1 MEKAMLYIHG
11 KGGSANEAERYK
23 SLCPSYD
30 VFGIEFDDF
39 TPWGTRERIIAAYG
53 DLSEK
58 HDSIS
63 LIANSIGGYYSM
75 LALQNRKIK
84 KAFLISP
91 ILDVEKLIL
100 DMLMWMGAT
109 ESELKEKQIIH
120 TEFGED
126 LSWKYL
132 TYVREHP
139 INWKVVTE
147 ILYGGTDNLVARET
161 VDGFVAIHNAGLTV
175 MEAGE
180 HWFHT
185 KEQLDF
191 LDAWMKRVS

>member
-1 MEKAMLYIHG
+1 ME
-11 KGGSANEAERYK
+11 
-23 SLCPSYD
+23 
-30 VFGIEFDDF
+30 
-39 TPWGTRERIIAAYG
+39 
-53 DLSEK
+53 
-58 HDSIS
+58 
-63 LIANSIGGYYSM
+63 
-75 LALQNRKIK
+75 
-84 KAFLISP
+84 
-91 ILDVEKLIL
+91 
-100 DMLMWMGAT
+100 
-109 ESELKEKQIIH
+109 
-120 TEFGED
+120 
-126 LSWKYL
+126 YL

-139 INWKVVTE
+139 IKWKVVTE

>member
-1 MEKAMLYIHG
+1 
-11 KGGSANEAERYK
+11 
-23 SLCPSYD
+23 
-30 VFGIEFDDF
+30 
-39 TPWGTRERIIAAYG
+39 
-53 DLSEK
+53 
-58 HDSIS
+58 
-63 LIANSIGGYYSM
+63 M

-139 INWKVVTE
+139 IKWKVVTE